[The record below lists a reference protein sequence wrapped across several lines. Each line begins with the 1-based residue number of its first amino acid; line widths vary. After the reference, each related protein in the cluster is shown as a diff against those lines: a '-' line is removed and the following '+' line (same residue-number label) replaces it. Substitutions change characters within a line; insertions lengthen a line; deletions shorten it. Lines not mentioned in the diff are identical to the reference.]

1 MGTETHRR
9 CPEGGLEYRNFLS
22 LARLALQLRKGT
34 EFRSEYYL
42 ECLLWLAH
50 FCCLLSF
57 SGDLQFTSMWKN
69 QNDSGKNLDDMGLL
83 MEVPGLS
90 VGRRKARKRA
100 PPPSQ
105 AFHPRLVLRV
115 FLFCF
120 CF

>member
-22 LARLALQLRKGT
+22 LAGLALQLRKGT

-42 ECLLWLAH
+42 ECLLWLVH
-50 FCCLLSF
+50 FCCLLPF

-105 AFHPRLVLRV
+105 AFHPRLVLGV